1 MTLPNRQEIKPHDD
15 LDGRVAC
22 EHFFGKS
29 LEEAEAMFRASPIY
43 YQSDLMWMGA
53 AAFRFYLP
61 AVVRFVR
68 HETSDISD
76 FVAHFAGTLEFRLE
90 YEPQKL
96 APVATPLT
104 DLCYYIIEHW
114 SSFAAG
120 TEPYG
125 DVGFDSLGQDCD
137 RHQSHRHCGMVRN
150 RPST

>member
-1 MTLPNRQEIKPHDD
+1 MTLPNRQEINPHDD

-76 FVAHFAGTLEFRLE
+76 FVRAFCRYT
-90 YEPQKL
+90 
-96 APVATPLT
+96 
-104 DLCYYIIEHW
+104 
-114 SSFAAG
+114 
-120 TEPYG
+120 
-125 DVGFDSLGQDCD
+125 
-137 RHQSHRHCGMVRN
+137 
-150 RPST
+150 